1 MSNLIR
7 LIDDYYIKCD
17 KYNYILVQRRLK
29 ADGPKTKADGST
41 IDAEIGYYATLDSLL
56 DSLSNR
62 ITREKILS
70 DELTTVDEIVE
81 HVRQLRKT
89 ISGIQL

>member
-1 MSNLIR
+1 MIKLIGN
-7 LIDDYYIKCD
+7 YYLKAD

-29 ADGPKTKADGST
+29 ADGPKTKADGSM

>member
-41 IDAEIGYYATLDSLL
+41 IDAEIGYYAKLNDLL
-56 DSLSNR
+56 DSLVNR
-62 ITREKILS
+62 ITRERIISGDLS
-70 DELTTVDEIVE
+70 SIDEITE
-81 HVRQLRKT
+81 SIRQLRRE
-89 ISGIQL
+89 IANLNL